1 MKQEEYNS
9 TTAKKNSETIKL
21 SLRYKTLLLFS
32 PDERNKIPVSLT
44 TPKEDIFIKE
54 NRCLSRITKGDRGF
68 SGSGCWMVQESRIL
82 PWTVITELAA
92 TGAAAC
98 AAKLR
103 GKVLGGNLPQE
114 FCLITPTQNIDFVDL
129 NSENSQPQ
137 TGRAFVEKGSITV
150 TGSKNFLTTLKALE
164 KPHGE
169 LMIYSLP
176 NLIFGLARVPA
187 KQGWLETLVP
197 LWVVVLR
204 DCRDLFNKAVHGT
217 YASNTHT
224 LKVHDGA
231 AGLEKLAGLS

>member
-1 MKQEEYNS
+1 MEQEEYNS
-9 TTAKKNSETIKL
+9 TTAKKTLGNYKTL

-103 GKVLGGNLPQE
+103 GKVLGGNLLQE

-129 NSENSQPQ
+129 NSENSQPPNRSRACGEGVNYGNGIQ
-137 TGRAFVEKGSITV
+137 EFPHNAEGTGEAPRGIDDIQFTQPNIRISSRSGKAEMVGNSCTSPGS
-150 TGSKNFLTTLKALE
+150 SFAR
-164 KPHGE
+164 
-169 LMIYSLP
+169 LP
-176 NLIFGLARVPA
+176 
-187 KQGWLETLVP
+187 
-197 LWVVVLR
+197 
-204 DCRDLFNKAVHGT
+204 
-217 YASNTHT
+217 
-224 LKVHDGA
+224 
-231 AGLEKLAGLS
+231 